1 MSLNHTESSSEL
13 LEKTRT
19 DLRAEVLHHPFLHR
33 FSAGELTSEQ
43 MRRFAVQWYLT
54 AKLHKD
60 AFPAIV
66 LNTNDE
72 DIRFDL
78 IEILHE
84 EYGSGDREKI
94 HGRMLGRF
102 VKSLGI
108 DVSNISE
115 RDAIPGV
122 RNFGDEVLRIWR
134 DDPPARA
141 FGVHFALE
149 TIAALF
155 HGAFADG
162 VATSRLTSE
171 TEYFDVHR
179 TAEEGHADIS
189 VDGFVKYSGGDES
202 RQQLLDGI
210 DSARQILKPLLDD
223 LDKHVFAE
231 SAQAA

>member
-1 MSLNHTESSSEL
+1 MKPNRLESTEL
-13 LEKTRT
+13 LDQIRAN
-19 DLRAEVLHHPFLHR
+19 LRHEISRHPFLLR
-33 FSAGELTSEQ
+33 FGAGELTCEQ

-78 IEILHE
+78 IEILRE

-102 VKSLGI
+102 VESLGL
-108 DVSNISE
+108 DVSDISE
-115 RDAIPGV
+115 SDAIPGV
-122 RNFGDEVLRIWR
+122 KHFGDEVLRIWR

-162 VATSRLTSE
+162 VAASRLTSE

-189 VDGFVKYSGGDES
+189 VDGFLKYSGADES
-202 RQQLLDGI
+202 RRQLLDGI
-210 DSARQILKPLLDD
+210 DAAREILSPLLDD
-223 LDKHVFAE
+223 LDRHIFAD